1 MVRTFNI
8 KEYVQNSDDL
18 KKDNGDDDSGDDDE
32 NHSLLF
38 HLS

>member
-8 KEYVQNSDDL
+8 REYVQNSDDL

>member
-8 KEYVQNSDDL
+8 KEYAQNSDDL

-32 NHSLLF
+32 NHSLLCY
-38 HLS
+38 SI